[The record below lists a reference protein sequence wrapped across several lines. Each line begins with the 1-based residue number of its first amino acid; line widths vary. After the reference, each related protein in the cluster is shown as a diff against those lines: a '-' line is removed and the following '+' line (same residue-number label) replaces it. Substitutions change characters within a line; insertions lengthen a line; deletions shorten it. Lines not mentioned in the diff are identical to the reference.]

1 MHIYVYYS
9 GLRRCR
15 PDLARLRLCTLVTN
29 MKWLRLQKFQNIWL
43 RLHNPVYN
51 VIEIICIQYIYFIY
65 NETIIIVLVDMWE
78 KIGDCNDCRGDME
91 IYSYQVSTRIS
102 LRSMYTYRSWIKQF
116 FSLSFSLC
124 QTSVNGSVMKWTRLS
139 VDRSVINLLEIYAG
153 AYRET

>member
-1 MHIYVYYS
+1 MYIIQ
-9 GLRRCR
+9 GCGGA
-15 PDLARLRLCTLVTN
+15 DQIWLRLCTLVTN

-65 NETIIIVLVDMWE
+65 TETIIIVLVDMWE

-102 LRSMYTYRSWIKQF
+102 LRSMYLQIMNKAIF
-116 FSLSFSLC
+116 LS
-124 QTSVNGSVMKWTRLS
+124 
-139 VDRSVINLLEIYAG
+139 
-153 AYRET
+153 